1 MKVPFKMRNYFLLL
15 SFLLLSTICYAQQDI
30 PSRYYTGKFQDFY
43 QHPSSTLLT
52 DIINAIDNDTTA
64 SANPTGQA
72 ISIGFMVAAFEKF
85 NSIGNP
91 LQKLADNLKHSKAL
105 VQYSLMLSQR
115 KDTIFNWVGHSPSIN
130 DMRWGAFFAS
140 GDTRYLSRLV
150 YEMEYYDRDDS
161 LKSSLTVASAKWSLC
176 SNAIQ
181 FSEVKNYLENAKDTC
196 NKYLRSQ
203 IEETLNS
210 SPEDL
215 RNKLFEKLKLF
226 NNRHQPSDKDSLY
239 AHIEYEKNGLYLH
252 IALTNDHNF
261 FGEWQKSK
269 KPKISSVG
277 IYTRG
282 DNVFPIIIFS
292 TDGKDENG
300 NADLTYDIKIFK
312 PDGTVYSNFKQ
323 LEIWKD
329 AWSPAMHL
337 VKQPINIRIKNSDPL
352 GVYKVHVVVYEN
364 IKKLQVAFDL
374 SFKVIG

>member
-1 MKVPFKMRNYFLLL
+1 MRNYFLLL

-52 DIINAIDNDTTA
+52 DIITAIDNDTTA

-72 ISIGFMVAAFEKF
+72 SSIGFLVAAFEKF
-85 NSIGNP
+85 NSIGTP
-91 LQKLADNLKHSKAL
+91 FQKLAGNLKHSKAL

-115 KDTIFNWVGHSPSIN
+115 KDTILNWVGHSPSIN
-130 DMRWGAFFAS
+130 DLRWGAFFAS
-140 GDTRYLSRLV
+140 GDTRYLSKLV

-161 LKSSLTVASAKWSLC
+161 LKSSVTVASAKWSLC

-181 FSEVKNYLENAKDTC
+181 FSEVKHYLESAKDTC
-196 NKYLRSQ
+196 NKYLQAQ
-203 IEETLNS
+203 IEETLQS
-210 SPEDL
+210 SPGDL
-215 RNKLFEKLKLF
+215 QDKMIEKVKLFKNKF
-226 NNRHQPSDKDSLY
+226 QPSDKDSLH
-239 AHIEYEKNGLYLH
+239 AQIEYQKNGLRLH

-312 PDGTVYSNFKQ
+312 PDGSVYSNFEQ

-329 AWSPAMHL
+329 AWSPTLHL
-337 VKQPINIRIKNSDPL
+337 VKQPINIRIKNSDQL

-364 IKKLQVAFDL
+364 NKKTNVAFDL

>member
-1 MKVPFKMRNYFLLL
+1 MRNYFLLL
-15 SFLLLSTICYAQQDI
+15 FFLSLSIVCYAQQDI

-52 DIINAIDNDTTA
+52 DIITAIDNDTTA
-64 SANPTGQA
+64 STNPTGQA
-72 ISIGFMVAAFEKF
+72 SSFGFLVAAFEKF
-85 NSIGNP
+85 NVVGASFP
-91 LQKLADNLKHSKAL
+91 KLAGNLKHSKPL

-115 KDTIFNWVGHSPSIN
+115 KDTILNWVGHSPSIN

-161 LKSSLTVASAKWSLC
+161 LKSFLASATAKWSLC
-176 SNAIQ
+176 SNALQ
-181 FSEVKNYLENAKDTC
+181 FSEVKNYLVNAKDTC

-215 RNKLFEKLKLF
+215 RDKLFEKLKLF
-226 NNRHQPSDKDSLY
+226 NNMHQPSDKDSLH
-239 AHIEYEKNGLYLH
+239 AHIEYEKNGLHLH

-261 FGEWQKSK
+261 FDEWQKSK

-300 NADLTYDIKIFK
+300 NADITYDIKIFK
-312 PDGTVYSNFKQ
+312 PDGTVYSNFEQ

-329 AWSPAMHL
+329 AWSPALHL

-364 IKKLQVAFDL
+364 NKKTNVAFDL